1 MIKRS
6 YRLGLKFETA
16 AFGSVYESTSKPAF
30 SRETLNEDTTSG
42 SSSTTK
48 ILLLTVAISDYLP
61 IRKCSFLSNVAIECI
76 Q

>member
-6 YRLGLKFETA
+6 YSFGLKFKTGA
-16 AFGSVYESTSKPAF
+16 LGSVYESTSKPAF
-30 SRETLNEDTTSG
+30 SRETLNDATTSG

-61 IRKCSFLSNVAIECI
+61 IMKCSFLIIDASECI